1 MVFKTMSP
9 ALSDT
14 SLEANEQILNY
25 IEDLKRETEAKLSSM
40 EIVLERIKEQ
50 ISSIKEAMA

>member
-9 ALSDT
+9 ALSDAA
-14 SLEANEQILNY
+14 LEGNEQILNY

-40 EIVLERIKEQ
+40 EIILERIKEQ
-50 ISSIKEAMA
+50 VSSIKEAMA